1 ATQATER
8 QIQLGIAQ
16 ATDAAGRQTSAH
28 AASVIADRTRH
39 APVDKDPSII
49 TRATARAHHHT
60 G

>member
-1 ATQATER
+1 TRASEQQT
-8 QIQLGIAQ
+8 QLGGAS
-16 ATDAAGRQTSAH
+16 APDAATRQTSAH

-49 TRATARAHHHT
+49 TRATARTHHQT